1 MENVLNDMAALAVK
15 KRTVAVVENGTWAPA
30 AGRQII
36 KKLEDMKEMKIL
48 DMQLSLKSTLKNERE
63 EELDVFVKQIV
74 ESM

>member
-1 MENVLNDMAALAVK
+1 
-15 KRTVAVVENGTWAPA
+15 
-30 AGRQII
+30 
-36 KKLEDMKEMKIL
+36 MKEMKIL

>member
-36 KKLEDMKEMKIL
+36 KKLEEMKEMKIL